1 MKMKKY
7 MMLCLSIIM
16 LMFMYTTVKPFDIG
30 NTIRWLKQR
39 FSSRPVT
46 RGIELDDTETVQAVP
61 VKSVEHTQREVL
73 FENNIQE
80 LFKALKD
87 DPRYADVPNLIDES
101 IIVNGKALAPGSNAE
116 IVIEDGKGVMTIKL
130 RKGFSKL
137 IYAMQQGTLRGILM
151 KLLKSI
157 DPWLEWRYN
166 VTFTVNKDIDFVQLS
181 DLVLAAYNKAQD
193 ESAVNHR
200 FKYILVVDLSLNET
214 VDL

>member
-7 MMLCLSIIM
+7 MTLCLSIIM
-16 LMFMYTTVKPFDIG
+16 LVFMHTTVKSFDIDS
-30 NTIRWLKQR
+30 TIRWLKQR

-101 IIVNGKALAPGSNAE
+101 IIVNGKALAPGSKAE